1 MVSSTRLAEFA
12 LASFILIV
20 IPGPSV
26 LFVVGRALA
35 HGRRVALASVVGN
48 ALGVYVVAACVA
60 FGLGSIVQ
68 RSELAFT
75 ALKTAGALYLI
86 WLGVQAIRHRRS
98 LSDALI
104 ATGSD
109 RGAVRAAREGF
120 VVGVANPKVFILFG
134 AILPQFVDRSAG
146 HVSGQMLILSLVS
159 FVIAVAS
166 DSIWAVGASAARSW
180 FANSPKRLGMVGG
193 IGGLAMIGV
202 GVTVLGAGR
211 RTELAAH
218 DHRVPDLA
226 VAASVVATTPAF
238 LDEAGA
244 TVELDR
250 GAVVRPHLE
259 AHLVRPVRTRPIDG
273 RAQQLRAETPSP
285 PSGDD
290 QHADIGHPVPG
301 DVDRDVPDD
310 PGPGRWIGIDHE
322 NGGRFP
328 RTPIGESLPAGVP
341 IEGHLDS
348 QPAALGGDRP
358 GVLDEQVEVVLGCRP
373 HHGAMARHR
382 TAGTGRRS
390 RRSVRIAMAREPSAR
405 ARMKMSA
412 AA

>member
-1 MVSSTRLAEFA
+1 MISGTHLLAFVA
-12 LASFILIV
+12 ACVVLVV

-211 RTELAAH
+211 R
-218 DHRVPDLA
+218 D
-226 VAASVVATTPAF
+226 
-238 LDEAGA
+238 
-244 TVELDR
+244 
-250 GAVVRPHLE
+250 
-259 AHLVRPVRTRPIDG
+259 
-273 RAQQLRAETPSP
+273 
-285 PSGDD
+285 
-290 QHADIGHPVPG
+290 
-301 DVDRDVPDD
+301 
-310 PGPGRWIGIDHE
+310 
-322 NGGRFP
+322 
-328 RTPIGESLPAGVP
+328 
-341 IEGHLDS
+341 
-348 QPAALGGDRP
+348 
-358 GVLDEQVEVVLGCRP
+358 
-373 HHGAMARHR
+373 
-382 TAGTGRRS
+382 
-390 RRSVRIAMAREPSAR
+390 
-405 ARMKMSA
+405 
-412 AA
+412 

>member
-75 ALKTAGALYLI
+75 ALKTAGAVYLI

-98 LSDALI
+98 LSEALT
-104 ATGSD
+104 ATGSE
-109 RGAVRAAREGF
+109 RGAARAAREGF
-120 VVGVANPKVFILFG
+120 VVGVANPKVFILFC

-159 FVIAVAS
+159 FVIAVLS

-211 RTELAAH
+211 K
-218 DHRVPDLA
+218 D
-226 VAASVVATTPAF
+226 
-238 LDEAGA
+238 
-244 TVELDR
+244 
-250 GAVVRPHLE
+250 
-259 AHLVRPVRTRPIDG
+259 
-273 RAQQLRAETPSP
+273 
-285 PSGDD
+285 
-290 QHADIGHPVPG
+290 
-301 DVDRDVPDD
+301 
-310 PGPGRWIGIDHE
+310 
-322 NGGRFP
+322 
-328 RTPIGESLPAGVP
+328 
-341 IEGHLDS
+341 
-348 QPAALGGDRP
+348 
-358 GVLDEQVEVVLGCRP
+358 
-373 HHGAMARHR
+373 
-382 TAGTGRRS
+382 
-390 RRSVRIAMAREPSAR
+390 
-405 ARMKMSA
+405 
-412 AA
+412 